1 MTVRTSRLQAEI
13 MQTRPFGSPAE
24 EASLAILRTA
34 DALRHHF
41 GAVIEP
47 HGVTQQ
53 QYNVLRILRGS
64 HPEPLPTL
72 EIGERLIERVPGIT
86 RLIDRLEEKG
96 LVARKRDADD
106 RRRVNCSITE
116 KGLALLATLDPIVAA
131 ANRSGIGDL
140 GEAEIET
147 LLELLERIR
156 ERHG

>member
-13 MQTRPFGSPAE
+13 KQTRPFGSTAE
-24 EASLAILRTA
+24 EAAIAILRTA

-116 KGLALLATLDPIVAA
+116 KGLALLARLDPIVAA
-131 ANRSGIGDL
+131 ADRAAVGDL
-140 GEAEIET
+140 GEAESEA
-147 LLELLERIR
+147 LVELLERIR
-156 ERHG
+156 ESHG